1 MLKKT
6 TIIKGGILFLIAIF
20 VVHQMASAIYIPI
33 KTESAVYYTADDGIN
48 ITGLIIR
55 NEEVVTGGDN
65 GVLHFVVD
73 DGGRVSKDGVIAD
86 IYDNENASL
95 TLSKIESLKGKIED
109 IEDILSYNDIDAV
122 NLDLINSR
130 FNEKTNQVI
139 LSTASGRYSNMPQ
152 VSQELLSVMN
162 RKQAALGTPIDLTSQ
177 LENLKNEYNN
187 LTANLPQARSSIKA
201 LKSGY
206 FVSET
211 DGYEKTFSNLDLN
224 KITPEFLE
232 NAQPEE
238 KGKNI
243 VGKIVS
249 DYEWYIASEVTIDES
264 LRFKEGEK
272 LNIET
277 TIKSCPKL
285 EVTIKQI
292 NISETSKK
300 AVVIF
305 SCNQM
310 NSDLAVMRS
319 APMTVIKAKYNGLK
333 IPKKSLRV
341 VDSVRGVYVESGMQ
355 VNFVPVNIIYTGND
369 YIICEK
375 QNENGNVLKL
385 YDRVIVKGKNLYDGK
400 IIG

>member
-1 MLKKT
+1 MKKT
-6 TIIKGGILFLIAIF
+6 TIIKFGILFLIAIF
-20 VVHQMASAIYIPI
+20 VVHQVASAIYIPI
-33 KTESAVYYTADDGIN
+33 KTESAVYYTADDGVN

-55 NEEVVTGGDN
+55 NEEVVSNAHN
-65 GVLHFVVD
+65 GVLHFIVD

-95 TLSKIESLKGKIED
+95 TLSKIESLKSKIDD

-139 LSTASGRYSNMPQ
+139 LSAASGNYSNMA
-152 VSQELLSVMN
+152 VASQELLSIMN
-162 RKQAALGTPIDLTSQ
+162 RKQAALGTPIDLTAQ
-177 LENLKNEYNN
+177 LESLKSEYDK
-187 LTANLPQARSSIKA
+187 LSANLPKARSSIKA

-206 FVSET
+206 FVSKT
-211 DGYEKTFSNLDLN
+211 DGYEKVFSNLDLN
-224 KITPEFLE
+224 TVTPEFLE
-232 NAQPEE
+232 NAKPEE
-238 KGKNI
+238 NGENVI
-243 VGKIVS
+243 GKIVS
-249 DYEWYIASEVTIDES
+249 DYEWYIASEISIDES
-264 LRFKEGEK
+264 LKFKEGER

-277 TIKSCPKL
+277 SIKSCPTL
-285 EVTIKQI
+285 EVIVKQI
-292 NISETSKK
+292 NISETSQK

-319 APMTVIKAKYNGLK
+319 APMTIIKAKYSGLK
-333 IPKKSLRV
+333 IPKKALRV

-355 VNFVPVNIIYTGND
+355 VNFVPVNIVYTD
-369 YIICEK
+369 EDFIICEK

-400 IIG
+400 IIS